1 MFPEALWIPSV
12 MRLQALLQ
20 QALAWPLQR
29 PTSKQKG
36 FVSSFLY
43 LVSID
48 YSQVNAYI
56 YIALFNPS
64 AEKSV
69 SSRLEVSLTMPIK
82 LNIMSVRR
90 PSLSI
95 K

>member
-1 MFPEALWIPSV
+1 MSHPYEHVDTDDKQVKKKILTPMFPEALWIPSV

-48 YSQVNAYI
+48 
-56 YIALFNPS
+56 
-64 AEKSV
+64 
-69 SSRLEVSLTMPIK
+69 
-82 LNIMSVRR
+82 
-90 PSLSI
+90 
-95 K
+95 